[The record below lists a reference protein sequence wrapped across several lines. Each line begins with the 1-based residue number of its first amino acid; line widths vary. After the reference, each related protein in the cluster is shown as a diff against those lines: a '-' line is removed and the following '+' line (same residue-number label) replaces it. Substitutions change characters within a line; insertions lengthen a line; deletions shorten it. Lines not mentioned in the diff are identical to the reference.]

1 MTILRFSFASIT
13 GVNATWTQLRLTQ
26 TRRIYS
32 QTMQTAIQVR
42 RAFSCAALTAGLWIS
57 SEIPLHADYQSSLQ
71 ALHPVGYWRLEETN
85 VPPRNVAIN
94 SGTAGAIGTGG
105 YQNDSV
111 DAPVHPAPGALVGSA
126 NTAAAF
132 TGTQYVVVPNNA
144 AFNAQG
150 SFTIEGWITPA
161 ADPAGLTS
169 PLSYAQAGDP
179 RLGWFIYQQNVAGAG
194 WDFRMFKNSH
204 LDRSLDI
211 SGGEIPVVGTWYHV
225 AVTYDSAANVAK
237 LYVNGAMVAS
247 GQPDGYVP
255 NGTGNFT
262 IGARSDGAFQYNG
275 SVDEVAFYDK
285 AVPAATLLSHY
296 QNGVSASPATAY
308 DVLVKQATPLLYYR
322 LDEPAYTPPD
332 VLPLAANLG
341 SWGATGDA
349 SYEIPTTPGLAGVP
363 GNGFPVTNKAVGIN
377 GSAGSVVIPAGQP
390 LATDTVT
397 YTAWIKPTTAQSSF
411 AAVLFQ
417 RGVNGGTAVATGF
430 GFGDQGDLRMH
441 WEDTEYDWVPGLTI
455 PIGVWSFVTA
465 SITPTNSTMSVNG
478 VFKSHDATHSA
489 HDFGTDPINIGLDP
503 TGGRVFNGL
512 IDEVAIFDT
521 ALTTNQLAALFAA
534 AQLPPAFSLQPVAP
548 TGSVFEGGSLSFTVS
563 AVGSP
568 VVSYA
573 WYKGATLVTN
583 GTTLALPSLTT
594 AASGTYVAVAT
605 NPYGSATSAPVTLT
619 VIAGPPVIS
628 VAPTDLAVYPGG
640 TAKFKVAAGGSLPIS
655 YQWFF
660 GSTPITG
667 ATGNSFALPEIGV
680 ADAGAYS
687 VVTTNP
693 YGSVT
698 NTAALTVLPIDTAY
712 AAQVLSSGPIAYW
725 KLNETSG
732 SKFADSIQHLDGTLN
747 ATVTTGVAGPRPAF
761 ATGFG
766 TTNTAFAYNGATSD
780 STAPALNTTAKTM
793 TLTAW
798 FNPAIAQIDLTGIL
812 FCRGTLTSAAGI
824 DFAVGGNMGYTWNA
838 RDTTYNWDSG
848 LTPTIG
854 AWNFVA
860 LVIEPNQATIYLD
873 AGNGLVSSVN
883 ADVVHNPEVFDAV
896 LHIGTDPIGNRLF
909 QGSIDEVAIFGHAL
923 SADEV
928 GNLRNAAILGTA
940 TTVPVTILSDPVGA
954 DTLEGSTVTLS
965 ASVQGSQP
973 LLYQWQ
979 KDGKDVPGAVR
990 STLTL
995 TSAKASDTGAYKLV
1009 VSQGATKAT
1018 SGTATV
1024 TIHPTPTFLNITNG
1038 LALHLPFD
1046 GSVVDTSS
1054 YKTPATAVGGPT
1066 YVTGKIGA
1074 NALDYKT
1081 SVASGSVSAA
1091 AYVDLGAPANLAIG
1105 AGEDFSVAY
1114 WIRFTGLPGDLP
1126 FLGNTKNSYGDVGIG
1141 FAPSYNQGSWSWNL
1155 NDGTNPSIGLYS
1167 PTQKNLN
1174 DGNWHHLVHVF
1185 KRTAGAL
1192 TYLDGTLVNTTDVS
1206 ALAGSDLNNGGQSWE
1221 IGQANNGAY
1230 PEPGE
1235 FAIDDVGFWRRTL
1248 SDYEA
1253 RAIYIV
1259 GSQYGRSF
1267 DVAGVVSVA
1276 LTFTYDPTGLTIGWP
1291 TGTLQSST
1299 SLSGPWTDVAG
1310 AAAPSFKVT
1319 TGSAAG
1325 GVFYRVSY

>member
-1 MTILRFSFASIT
+1 
-13 GVNATWTQLRLTQ
+13 Q
-26 TRRIYS
+26 
-32 QTMQTAIQVR
+32 
-42 RAFSCAALTAGLWIS
+42 
-57 SEIPLHADYQSSLQ
+57 
-71 ALHPVGYWRLEETN
+71 
-85 VPPRNVAIN
+85 
-94 SGTAGAIGTGG
+94 
-105 YQNDSV
+105 
-111 DAPVHPAPGALVGSA
+111 PAV
-126 NTAAAF
+126 
-132 TGTQYVVVPNNA
+132 
-144 AFNAQG
+144 
-150 SFTIEGWITPA
+150 
-161 ADPAGLTS
+161 DPAGLTT
-169 PLSYAQAGDP
+169 PLCYAQAGDP
-179 RLGWFIYQQNVAGAG
+179 RNGWFLYQNNVAGAG

-211 SGGEIPVVGTWYHV
+211 SGGDVPVAGTWYFI
-225 AVTYDSAANVAK
+225 AVTYDAAANVAQ

-247 GQPDGYVP
+247 GQPDGYVA
-255 NGTGNFT
+255 NGNGNFT

-275 SVDEVAFYDK
+275 SLDEVTFYDH

-296 QNGVSASPATAY
+296 QNGSSATPNITY
-308 DVLVKQATPLLYYR
+308 DVLIKQESPLLYFR
-322 LDEPAYTPPD
+322 LDEPAFVPPD
-332 VLPLAANLG
+332 ALPVAANLG
-341 SWGATGDA
+341 SWGTIGDA
-349 SYEIPTTPGLAGVP
+349 SYEIGTTPGLPGVP
-363 GNGFPVTNKAVGIN
+363 GGGFASTNHAVGIN
-377 GSAGSVVIPAGQP
+377 GRSGSVVIPAGQN

-397 YTAWIKPTTAQSSF
+397 YTAWIKPTATEASF

-430 GFGDQGDLRMH
+430 GFGDQNDLRMH
-441 WEDTEYDWVPGLTI
+441 WEDTEYDWIPGLKI
-455 PIGVWSFVTA
+455 PTGVWSFITA
-465 SITPTNSTMSVNG
+465 SITPTNSTLSVNG
-478 VFKSHDATHSA
+478 VFATHDATHSA

-512 IDEVAIFDT
+512 IDEVAIFDK
-521 ALTTNQLAALFAA
+521 ALTTNQLAALYAA

-548 TGSVFEGGSLSFTVS
+548 TGTLFEGDSLTLTVS

-573 WYKGATLVTN
+573 WYQGATLVTN
-583 GTTLALPSLTT
+583 GTSLALPSLTT
-594 AASGTYVAVAT
+594 AASGTYFAVAS
-605 NPYGSATSAPVTLT
+605 NPYGTTTSAPVTLT
-619 VIAGPPVIS
+619 IIAGPPVIS
-628 VAPTDLAVYPGG
+628 LAPTDLAVYPGG
-640 TAKFKVAAGGSLPIS
+640 TAKFKVAAGGSLPIT
-655 YQWFF
+655 YQWFH
-660 GSTPITG
+660 GTVPVAG
-667 ATGNSFALPEIGV
+667 ATAPTFALPEIGT
-680 ADAGAYS
+680 ADAGGYS

-698 NTAALTVLPIDTAY
+698 NTATLAVLPIDTAY

-732 SKFADSIQHLDGTLN
+732 NQFADSIQHLDGTLN
-747 ATVTTGVAGPRPAF
+747 ATVTTGVVGPRPAF

-798 FNPAIAQIDLTGIL
+798 FNPAIVQIDLTGLL

-824 DFAVGGNMGYTWNA
+824 DFAVGGNLGYTWNA

-860 LVIEPNQATIYLD
+860 LVVEPNQATIYLD

-909 QGSIDEVAIFGHAL
+909 QGSIDEVAIFGHAMT
-923 SADEV
+923 ATEV
-928 GNLRNAAILGTA
+928 ENLRNAAILGTA
-940 TTVPVTILSDPVGA
+940 TTVPVTILQDPAGA
-954 DTLEGSTVTLS
+954 DTLEGSTVTLA

-995 TSAKASDTGAYKLV
+995 ASAKAADTGVYQLIV
-1009 VSQGATKAT
+1009 TQGATKAT
-1018 SGTATV
+1018 SATASV
-1024 TIHPTPTFLNITNG
+1024 TIHPTPMYLNITNG

-1046 GSVVDTSS
+1046 GSVADTSS
-1054 YKTPATAVGGPT
+1054 YKTPATAVGEPT
-1066 YVTGKIGA
+1066 FVTGKIGA

-1081 SVASGSVSAA
+1081 VVTSGAVSAA
-1091 AYVDLGAPANLAIG
+1091 SYVDLGAPANLAIG
-1105 AGEDFSVAY
+1105 AGDDFSVAY

-1155 NDGTNPSIGLYS
+1155 NDGSNPGIGLYS

-1185 KRTAGAL
+1185 KRTASAL

-1206 ALAGSDLNNGGQSWE
+1206 ALAGSDLTNGGQSWE
-1221 IGQANNGAY
+1221 IGQANDGGY

-1235 FAIDDVGFWRRTL
+1235 FAIDDLGFWRRTL

-1267 DVAGVVSVA
+1267 DVPGVVAVA
-1276 LTFTYDPTGLTIGWP
+1276 LTFQYDGSAVTVGWP
-1291 TGTLQSST
+1291 SGTLQSAPAVT
-1299 SLSGPWTDVAG
+1299 GPWTDVPG
-1310 AAAPSFKVT
+1310 ASAPSFKVT
-1319 TGSAAG
+1319 TASGAGS
-1325 GVFYRVSY
+1325 VFYRVSY